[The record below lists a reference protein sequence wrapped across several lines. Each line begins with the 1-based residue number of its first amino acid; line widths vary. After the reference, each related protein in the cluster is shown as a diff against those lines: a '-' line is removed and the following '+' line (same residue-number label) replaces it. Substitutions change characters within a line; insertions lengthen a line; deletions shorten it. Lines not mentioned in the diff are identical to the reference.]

1 MANAAEFVRWAQ
13 MKGLAEIALF
23 VFEWF
28 IVPFLLYMVVQG
40 TGYILGNFVFFRGRK
55 LEFWSFRLTVIGA
68 IAVGLIA
75 LAFIAWMLDGIAK
88 AGV

>member
-1 MANAAEFVRWAQ
+1 
-13 MKGLAEIALF
+13 
-23 VFEWF
+23 
-28 IVPFLLYMVVQG
+28 MVVQG